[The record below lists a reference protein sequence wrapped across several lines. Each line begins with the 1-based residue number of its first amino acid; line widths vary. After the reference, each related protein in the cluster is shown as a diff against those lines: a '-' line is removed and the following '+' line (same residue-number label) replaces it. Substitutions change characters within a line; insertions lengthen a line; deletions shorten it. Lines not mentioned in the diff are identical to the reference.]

1 MGDFDS
7 IEASVMQA
15 YAAKGAKVEE
25 DRDQYKTDF
34 GKSIRVLRQYRSGS
48 LPAGKI
54 LNDQQSNILI
64 LSDLSGRIDQ
74 GLGILHEMLRETK
87 APENQGTRLW
97 LINNDNVS
105 WILPRGR
112 NFLRGLRA
120 QWPAGGA
127 APAGE
132 PLFSPNVGILP
143 IYGRAVIT
151 TSGLEWDIKDWQTE
165 MGVKISTS
173 NHIVRD
179 EVVLRLRMTFSSL

>member
-1 MGDFDS
+1 MH
-7 IEASVMQA
+7 A
-15 YAAKGAKVEE
+15 YAAKGAEVKE

-34 GKSIRVLRQYRSGS
+34 GKSIRVLREYRSGS
-48 LPAGKI
+48 SPGGKT
-54 LNDQQSNILI
+54 LKDRQQSDLLI

-87 APENQGTRLW
+87 APENERTRLW

-112 NFLRGLRA
+112 NVLRGVRA
-120 QWPAGGA
+120 QWPVGGA
-127 APAGE
+127 AAVGE

-151 TSGLEWDIKDWQTE
+151 TSGLEWDVKDWQTE

-173 NHIVRD
+173 NHVVRD
-179 EVVLRLRMTFSSL
+179 EVVIETSNDVLFTIERNTE